1 MDKETIIKKL
11 TQPLVCIVAITVAVG
26 VGVAYGCINH
36 VRNEKQELVSKADIS
51 VYREATSDEMKILRA
66 EDMTQATTVPIEAES
81 QDNLLQTVRDYF
93 TVRYNFKGSYG
104 DNKDSIIK
112 TVKPLVTADFLETIE
127 KSFTDSKKQ
136 NGTDREIKDYQCEV
150 LKIYR
155 NGYSETDMKS
165 KGIQPSYFCLVK
177 INGRNTLYR
186 IKMEY
191 ADGDYLISSQEML
204 GTEQEAKDDVG

>member
-1 MDKETIIKKL
+1 MDKETIIQKL
-11 TQPLVCIVAITVAVG
+11 TQPLVCIVAIAVAVG
-26 VGVAYGCINH
+26 TGVAYGCINH

-51 VYREATSDEMKILRA
+51 VYREATSDELKILRA
-66 EDMTQATTVPIEAES
+66 EDMTQTATAPLEAES

-93 TVRYNFKGSYG
+93 TARYNFKGSYSENE
-104 DNKDSIIK
+104 DAIIK
-112 TVKPLVTADFLETIE
+112 AVKPLATDDFLESVE
-127 KSFTDSKKQ
+127 QSFEDSKKQ
-136 NGTDREIKDYQCEV
+136 NGTDREMKDYRCEV

-155 NGYSETDMKS
+155 NGYSETEMKS

-191 ADGDYLISSQEML
+191 ADGSYLIGSQEML
-204 GTEQEAKDDVG
+204 GTEQETKD